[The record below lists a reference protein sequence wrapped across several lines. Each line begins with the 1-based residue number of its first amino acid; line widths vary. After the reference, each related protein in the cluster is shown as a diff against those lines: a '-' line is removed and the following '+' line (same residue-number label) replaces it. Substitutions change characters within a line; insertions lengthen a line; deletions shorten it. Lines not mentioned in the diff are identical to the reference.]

1 MCVCTVERE
10 REKERQPATHIA
22 TLISFFFLSMCVLL
36 QKYISCL
43 FPRGEKKE
51 GIPVSLVLICLLLF
65 GKCV

>member
-1 MCVCTVERE
+1 VHVCAQWRE

-22 TLISFFFLSMCVLL
+22 TLISFFFVDVRSFTEIHLL
-36 QKYISCL
+36 PFSE
-43 FPRGEKKE
+43 RRKKE